1 MRFFRK
7 SWKYQVTT
15 VIKYLFLILVA
26 IVSLYPFIWV
36 LISSFKDNN
45 SIFGDP
51 FGLPVKIAFE
61 NYKEVWAGADVGRNF
76 FNSMIVC
83 LTTLVIL
90 IIITSMGCYI
100 LTRVWKNRFLS
111 TYFSLGI
118 MIPIHALL
126 IPSVL
131 IFKKIGLTDNLFS
144 LVLMYTAINI
154 SLSMYIMN
162 GFFDSIPR
170 EMDEAATIDGCSRSQ
185 IPTHYFPN
193 CKAWNCYGC
202 HSGVFELLERST
214 YGTCSDFI
222 SAKENFI
229 SCDFCIKGFLCYTIW
244 SPVCRICNFHSSG
257 CYYVS
262 AFPETGY
269 CRNDS
274 RCSERI
280 MVLI

>member
-1 MRFFRK
+1 M
-7 SWKYQVTT
+7 
-15 VIKYLFLILVA
+15 
-26 IVSLYPFIWV
+26 

-100 LTRVWKNRFLS
+100 LTRVWKNTFLS

-185 IPTHYFPN
+185 I
-193 CKAWNCYGC
+193 
-202 HSGVFELLERST
+202 
-214 YGTCSDFI
+214 
-222 SAKENFI
+222 
-229 SCDFCIKGFLCYTIW
+229 FL
-244 SPVCRICNFHSSG
+244 
-257 CYYVS
+257 
-262 AFPETGY
+262 
-269 CRNDS
+269 
-274 RCSERI
+274 RI
-280 MVLI
+280 MVSCVPDL